1 MTQTLLTDDYFNL
14 NKNPD
19 NHYTF
24 LPIYNPV
31 YYDFYKRQIA
41 TFWTVEE
48 IDLSKDR
55 EDYVNKLSDDE
66 RKFVRNILAFFA
78 ASDGIVAE
86 NLDLNFIEEI
96 TYKEVHHCLRFQ
108 AMMEDI
114 HSEMYSRLIDVL
126 ITDEQDKQNMFDA
139 INTIPCIK
147 LKADWAMKWTRGFTC
162 KTPTDSQES
171 LTRGCTKGITPTDL
185 QESLTRG
192 CTKGI
197 TPTDSQ
203 ESLIS
208 LSKCTIQPTLPMRL
222 VAFACVEGIHFSG
235 SFCAIYWLKKRNL
248 MPGLTFSNEFIA
260 RDEGMHTQTSV
271 RLYND
276 LKPEHRLEESIVR
289 EIIEEAVTIET
300 IFITESIP
308 CSMLGMNIEL
318 MKQYIK
324 CIGDRIMLQ
333 LGYTKIFNV
342 SNPFDFMEHIS
353 VESKTNFFEN
363 RVSAYSKA
371 GIGGSSNDKEFTLD
385 EDF

>member
-1 MTQTLLTDDYFNL
+1 MLEHAPEYVERLQLQKLQEQHAHGELQVLQVPQYSKPVIVTDDYFNL
-14 NKNPD
+14 HKNPD

-24 LPIYNPV
+24 LPIYNQV
-31 YYDFYKRQIA
+31 YYDFYKKQIA

-48 IDLSKDR
+48 VDLSKDR
-55 EDYVNKLSDDE
+55 NDYLNKLSDFE
-66 RKFVRNILAFFA
+66 RIFVKNILAFFA

-126 ITDEQDKQNMFDA
+126 ITNDDEKAHLFDA

-147 LKADWAMKWTRGFTC
+147 QKADWAKKWSHSSNGQVHSQDQ
-162 KTPTDSQES
+162 TDETNS
-171 LTRGCTKGITPTDL
+171 LPK
-185 QESLTRG
+185 
-192 CTKGI
+192 
-197 TPTDSQ
+197 
-203 ESLIS
+203 
-208 LSKCTIQPTLPMRL
+208 RL

-235 SFCAIYWLKKRNL
+235 SFCAIYWLKKRNM

-271 RLYND
+271 ALYND
-276 LKPEHRLEESIVR
+276 LKSQYRLDGAIVQ
-289 EIIEEAVTIET
+289 EIVDEAVAIET
-300 IFITESIP
+300 VFITDSIS
-308 CSMLGMNIEL
+308 CAMLGMNVDL

-324 CIGDRIMLQ
+324 FVGDRLMVQ
-333 LGYTKIFNV
+333 LGYDKIYNV

-353 VESKTNFFEN
+353 IESKTNFFEN
-363 RVSAYSKA
+363 RVSSYSKA
-371 GIGGSSNDKEFTLD
+371 GVGGSSNDKEFTLD